1 MMARTLNRSAVI
13 IGLLTLAAGF
23 ATPARAAG
31 VVGNGVRQS
40 CTEAALDA
48 ALADGGG
55 VTFNCGP
62 KPFTITVTAPK
73 VISTDTTVDGGGL
86 LTLSGGKKVLIFFV
100 GSGNTLNLS
109 NTTLTEGRFSFGGA
123 IYNDVSSTLNVTN
136 CSFVRNHAPGAEAD
150 GGAIDNYGTMAVS
163 NSTFFMNSTGGVSGA
178 IENNGTLTVSN
189 CTFFRNHAIVGGAIA
204 SAGPLTIINSTF
216 FLNNTLFY
224 GSGGAIYS
232 AGDTM
237 IQNTILANSRRG
249 GNTVGPVVDGGHNLR
264 WPRGDKSGVGLYGD
278 PKLVLP
284 VNNGGTVRTMRL
296 RAGSAAINAG
306 DNAICA
312 ASPIDNLDQR
322 GFARPGVGSTNC
334 SIGAY
339 EFNASAPTP

>member
-163 NSTFFMNSTGGVSGA
+163 N
-178 IENNGTLTVSN
+178 